1 MKENTGDQLILEMK
15 RITKRFGGVTALEN
29 VDFGLR
35 AGEIHGLVGENG
47 AGKSTLVKIISGA
60 IVDYEGELFLNGNK
74 IRFANPRHAQRYGV
88 GIVYQ
93 ELSVINSLTVAENIF
108 LGVQPTTKTMGLID
122 WMKMRE
128 DAQKRLADFG
138 FEGIDVEKKLD
149 LFSFAIKQ
157 IIEIIKALKLGA
169 QIIIMDEPTSGISRE
184 EITTLFQVLKK
195 LNSEGKSIIYISHH
209 LSEVLNI
216 SDRITILRD
225 GGKVDTIDT
234 AGFSKRILVEKIL
247 GEKVGDLAS
256 REEDYSVQLK
266 TREETGKL
274 RPCLQVE
281 GLTVPD
287 RFEDVSF
294 ETHYGEALGLY
305 GLVGSGNSAVGQC
318 LFGLL
323 PQYSGKI
330 FINSRE
336 IRIDSPVTAKKNGIS
351 YLPEDRSRALV
362 YSAAIYKNITF
373 PYLAWVFKEF
383 FLKFVLRKRV
393 ELSVAEKQVKTLRIK
408 APNASTTVNSLSG
421 GNIQKVSLGRWLTFV
436 PNLFIMAEPTR
447 GIDVGAKAEIIS
459 FINQLKKEGKVGLII
474 ISTEPE
480 TIMEISDRILVFSKG
495 KVKAELDGE
504 RVNEGI
510 LLEAAT

>member
-1 MKENTGDQLILEMK
+1 MTEKTGDQLILEMK
-15 RITKRFGGVTALEN
+15 RITKHFGGVTALEN

-60 IVDYEGELFLNGNK
+60 IVDYGGELSLMGK
-74 IRFANPRHAQRYGV
+74 QIRFRNPRHAQRHGI

-108 LGVQPTTKTMGLID
+108 LGIQPTTQTTGLID
-122 WMKMRE
+122 WRKIRE

-149 LFSFAIKQ
+149 SFSFAIKQ
-157 IIEIIKALKLGA
+157 VIEIIKALKLGA

-184 EITTLFQVLKK
+184 EITTLFQVLRK
-195 LNSEGKSIIYISHH
+195 LNSEGKSVIYISHH
-209 LSEVLNI
+209 LEEVLRI

-225 GGKVDTIDT
+225 GKKVDTINT
-234 AGFSKRILVEKIL
+234 AGCSKRVLVGKIL
-247 GEKVGDLAS
+247 GEKIDDLAS

-266 TREETGKL
+266 TREEIGKL
-274 RPCLQVE
+274 RPCLKVE

-287 RFEDVSF
+287 RFVDVSF
-294 ETHYGEALGLY
+294 EMHYGEALGLY

-330 FINSRE
+330 FINSNE
-336 IRIDSPVTAKKNGIS
+336 IGIDSPVTAKKNGIS
-351 YLPEDRSRALV
+351 YLPEDRSLALV

-373 PYLAWVFKEF
+373 PYLALLFKEF
-383 FLKFVLRKRV
+383 LLKFVLRKRV

-408 APNASTTVNSLSG
+408 APNASTIVNSLSG
-421 GNIQKVSLGRWLTFV
+421 GNLQKVSLGRWLTFV